1 MAPAAIYDSPV
12 AAEQYHP
19 APVLATVPVTVKGAA
34 LAIGSLVTA
43 GDGKYQSLVSDLEGS
58 RQVDRQMLDR
68 LLDGA
73 TVLSPGAYSS
83 VHVTLSPPEYEGLK
97 PKISELLTQLLDG
110 LSPLGTLHLLNLT
123 TSLLDLPS
131 ELTLAG
137 FNVLSAIPVEGTII
151 AQKPAHIPG
160 VAFSLKTKSSMAAA
174 TSTTTATIPSKASPA
189 PLALR
194 RRIDP
199 ERKASKKALWTLTS
213 SPSTPSI
220 DANQLLTEA
229 DKKRPEAC
237 EPVSKGN
244 GPRRKKACKNCT
256 CGLAE
261 LEAEELRSSKVVM
274 LDGIV
279 DGEAKEVEQEQAERE
294 RLQGAARAAPKAT
307 SSCGSCFLGDAFRCA
322 SCPYLG
328 LPAFKPGE
336 KVEIDFGMD
345 DI

>member
-1 MAPAAIYDSPV
+1 M
-12 AAEQYHP
+12 
-19 APVLATVPVTVKGAA
+19 
-34 LAIGSLVTA
+34 
-43 GDGKYQSLVSDLEGS
+43 
-58 RQVDRQMLDR
+58 
-68 LLDGA
+68 
-73 TVLSPGAYSS
+73 LSPGAYSS

-110 LSPLGTLHLLNLT
+110 LSPLGTLHLLNLNS
-123 TSLLDLPS
+123 SLLDLPS

-174 TSTTTATIPSKASPA
+174 STTATTATLNSKTSPA

-237 EPVSKGN
+237 EPVSKGSAAN
-244 GPRRKKACKNCT
+244 GGGPRRKKACKNCT

-294 RLQGAARAAPKAT
+294 RLAGAARAAPKAT

-328 LPAFKPGE
+328 KFFLC
-336 KVEIDFGMD
+336 FGFYSIYFFTLRSCIVAVLALALFSCLAIGGD
-345 DI
+345 RVIWLTLTPLFWRCRSSCFQAWREGGDRFRDG